1 MNGCSLPEWAAHE
14 DGNLLRADLF
24 VMVANIIYR
33 VDHQNLGNGGGSWVE
48 AKPHQSFRQKPQ
60 PPASGRP
67 APRKAL
73 PDTLLGV
80 QAGISR

>member
-33 VDHQNLGNGGGSWVE
+33 VDHQNLGNGGGSWAAEDARPRLRSPSNVGPVE
-48 AKPHQSFRQKPQ
+48 A
-60 PPASGRP
+60 GEY
-67 APRKAL
+67 
-73 PDTLLGV
+73 
-80 QAGISR
+80 